1 MGMIVSVNNFVL
13 IVIIKLYHKNLDK
26 ITLMNDKV
34 FTKPIKKQFEFDEE
48 VAVVFDDMLNRSVP
62 FYKES
67 QDITKFFALKQLQDG
82 GLLYDLGS
90 STASLLINIAT
101 NTNNDKIR
109 LVGLDNS
116 EAMLAQAR
124 KKSHA
129 LGAKIEL
136 HNADIL
142 EFDYEKADVFVSN
155 YTLQFIR
162 PLVREELVKKIAFSL
177 KDDGIF
183 IFSEK
188 VISHHSKLN
197 KDLIECYYDFKK
209 EQGYSAYEI
218 SQKREALEN
227 ILVPYSEDENIKM
240 AKNCGFSHCEVVF
253 RWANFAT
260 FIAIK

>member
-1 MGMIVSVNNFVL
+1 
-13 IVIIKLYHKNLDK
+13 
-26 ITLMNDKV
+26 MNDKV

-48 VAVVFDDMLNRSVP
+48 VAAVFDDMLERSVP

-67 QDITKFFALKQLQDG
+67 QKITEFFALKNLSEDG
-82 GLLYDLGS
+82 IVYDLGC
-90 STASLLINIAT
+90 STASLLLNIHRNKTLNAT
-101 NTNNDKIR
+101 

-116 EAMLAQAR
+116 EAMLKQAR
-124 KKSHA
+124 RKIEA
-129 LGAKIEL
+129 YGAKVEVC
-136 HNADIL
+136 NADIL
-142 EFDYEKADVFVSN
+142 NYEYKEADVFISN

-162 PLVREELVKKIAFSL
+162 PLVREELVKKIASNL
-177 KDDGIF
+177 KKEGVF

-209 EQGYSAYEI
+209 TQGYSEYEI
-218 SQKREALEN
+218 MQKREALEN
-227 ILVPYSEDENIKM
+227 VLVPYSEEENIQM
-240 AKNCGFSHCEVVF
+240 SKNAGFSHCEVLL

>member
-1 MGMIVSVNNFVL
+1 
-13 IVIIKLYHKNLDK
+13 
-26 ITLMNDKV
+26 MNDKV
-34 FTKPIKKQFEFDEE
+34 FTKPIKKQFEFDDE
-48 VAVVFDDMLNRSVP
+48 VAAVFDDMLARSVP

-67 QDITKFFALKQLQDG
+67 QNITEFFALKQLNNG
-82 GLLYDLGS
+82 GVLYDLGS
-90 STASLLINIAT
+90 STASLLISISKKLPSTCKAS
-101 NTNNDKIR
+101 

-116 EAMLAQAR
+116 EAMLEQAR
-124 KKSHA
+124 KKIHA
-129 LGAKIEL
+129 LSALHVEL
-136 HNADIL
+136 KNADIL
-142 EFDYEKADVFVSN
+142 EYDYKQADVFVSN

-162 PLVREELVKKIAFSL
+162 PLVREELVKKILSSL
-177 KDDGIF
+177 KKEGVF

-197 KDLIECYYDFKK
+197 KDLIECYYSFKK
-209 EQGYSAYEI
+209 EQGYSEFEI

-227 ILVPYSEDENIKM
+227 VLVPYSEEENIKM